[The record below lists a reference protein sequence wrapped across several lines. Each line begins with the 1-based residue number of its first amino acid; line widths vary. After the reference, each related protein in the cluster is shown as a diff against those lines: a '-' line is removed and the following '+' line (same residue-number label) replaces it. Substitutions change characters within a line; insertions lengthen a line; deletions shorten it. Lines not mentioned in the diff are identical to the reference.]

1 MLLRLSVLLF
11 SLVAFELFS
20 TIKKATE
27 EGHLAFLSP
36 RIQSSSERVLSE
48 RIEEL
53 LKRKDVKNLKALL
66 LDAGVI
72 EDFEQTLE
80 SLQSYELKLAKD
92 FEEHY
97 NRILHY
103 FPDDLKDFFESYTI
117 LWDVENLKLVMCYT
131 LNQKQPDRATC
142 PAGPFGFLDPR
153 WVESLTSSDSPEQLL
168 KDANPF
174 LPPEFASKLS
184 IEGGLPFHAYAFA
197 LDSAAFQYLKEKSS
211 KIQTR
216 RVRFAWD
223 VLTGSYELRNL
234 VTMARLKFFETP
246 TEQLEKFLFP
256 SWKHLEQSSV
266 EQLLQAENYPAF
278 LLALRGTPYGKHLP
292 KGQIDPDELEGF
304 LKAQLRSFEF
314 AEMRRDITVEMAVR
328 FLLDLGE
335 QFAIIRES
343 AFFVSIRS
351 LDGGTRK

>member
-1 MLLRLSVLLF
+1 
-11 SLVAFELFS
+11 
-20 TIKKATE
+20 
-27 EGHLAFLSP
+27 
-36 RIQSSSERVLSE
+36 
-48 RIEEL
+48 
-53 LKRKDVKNLKALL
+53 
-66 LDAGVI
+66 
-72 EDFEQTLE
+72 
-80 SLQSYELKLAKD
+80 
-92 FEEHY
+92 
-97 NRILHY
+97 LHY

-117 LWDVENLKLVMCYT
+117 LWDVENLKLIMCYT

-142 PAGPFGFLDPR
+142 PTGPFGFLDPKL
-153 WVESLTSSDSPEQLL
+153 VESLTSSDSPEQLL

-174 LPPEFASKLS
+174 LPTEFASKLS

-197 LDSAAFQYLKEKSS
+197 LDSAAFQYLKETSS

-223 VLTGSYELRNL
+223 VLTGIYELKNL
-234 VTMARLKFFETP
+234 VTLARLKFFETP

-266 EQLLQAENYPAF
+266 EQLLQAEDYPAF

-292 KGQIDPDELEGF
+292 KRRIDPDELESF

-314 AEMRRDITVEMAVR
+314 AEMERDITEEMAVR
-328 FLLDLGE
+328 FLVDLGE
-335 QFAIIRES
+335 QFALIRES

-351 LDGGTRK
+351 LDGDTRK